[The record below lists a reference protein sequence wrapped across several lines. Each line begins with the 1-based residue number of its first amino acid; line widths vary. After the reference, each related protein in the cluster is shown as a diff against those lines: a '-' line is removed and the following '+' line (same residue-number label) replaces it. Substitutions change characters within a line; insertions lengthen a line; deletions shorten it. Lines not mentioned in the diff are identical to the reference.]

1 MMVHRVDG
9 DPGVVHLS
17 SMAPSSPV
25 LIGVVGDS
33 GSGKTTLSLRIAQA
47 AGISRTTLICLD
59 DYHRYGRAER
69 ERRVITALDPACNKL
84 DLVAEHLA
92 ALRRGDS
99 ITKPVYDHHD
109 GTFGPDEVV
118 TPREVIVVRGL
129 LGLHTEALAQSFD
142 LSVFLD
148 PDPALRVEW
157 KIERDCAK
165 RGYSRDQV
173 MAQIEQRRPDADL
186 YIAPQRERADM
197 VIRFTPAQPRRT
209 GDGVYPLH
217 MRITLRG
224 SEARAA
230 SGAGDP
236 PPGVAR
242 TPAGQRV
249 VPVVLSAAAWARD
262 AHGGAPPA
270 GPVASDPSPSSP
282 SGSP

>member
-1 MMVHRVDG
+1 
-9 DPGVVHLS
+9 
-17 SMAPSSPV
+17 MAPSPV

-33 GSGKTTLSLRIAQA
+33 GSGKTTLSSRIAQA
-47 AGISRTTLICLD
+47 VGIGRTTLICLD
-59 DYHRYGRAER
+59 DYHRYDRAER
-69 ERRVITALDPACNKL
+69 ERRVITALDPDCNRL
-84 DLVAEHLA
+84 DLVVEHLV

-118 TPREVIVVRGL
+118 IPREVIVVRGL
-129 LGLHTEALAQSFD
+129 LGLHTDALARCFD

-148 PDPALRVEW
+148 PDPGLRVAW

-173 MAQIEQRRPDADL
+173 MAQIEQRRPDADR
-186 YIAPQRERADM
+186 YVAPQRERADI
-197 VIRFTPAQPRRT
+197 VIRFTPAAPRGT

-217 MRITLRG
+217 MRITLRR
-224 SEARAA
+224 SDARGAP
-230 SGAGDP
+230 GAGGDPPANP

-262 AHGGAPPA
+262 ARAERPLA
-270 GPVASDPSPSSP
+270 GPAASDSSPSSP
-282 SGSP
+282 FGSPDEGHS

>member
-1 MMVHRVDG
+1 
-9 DPGVVHLS
+9 
-17 SMAPSSPV
+17 MAASSPV

-33 GSGKTTLSLRIAQA
+33 GSGKTTLSSRIAEA
-47 AGISRTTLICLD
+47 VGIGRTTLICLD
-59 DYHRYGRAER
+59 DYHRYDRAER
-69 ERRVITALDPACNKL
+69 DRRVITALNPDCNRL
-84 DLVAEHLA
+84 DLVAEHLV

-129 LGLHTEALAQSFD
+129 LGLHTDALAQCFD
-142 LSVFLD
+142 LSVFLY
-148 PDPALRVEW
+148 PDPALRVAW
-157 KIERDCAK
+157 KVERDCAK

-186 YIAPQRERADM
+186 YIAPQRERADI
-197 VIRFTPAQPRRT
+197 VIRFTPAQPRGT
-209 GDGVYPLH
+209 GHSVYPLH
-217 MRITLRG
+217 MRITLRS
-224 SEARAA
+224 SEARVA

-249 VPVVLSAAAWARD
+249 VPLVLSAAAWARD
-262 AHGGAPPA
+262 AQAGARPA
-270 GPVASDPSPSSP
+270 GPASDPSSSSP
-282 SGSP
+282 AGFL